1 MEIFKEKYIK
11 KQRFLKHNNLNK
23 YQNSRYKIK
32 LDSLY
37 IKKNQNIIY
46 ICTLRNHNHL
56 FIFIISLI
64 SLIFQNNFF
73 LKIFISYITQIIIY
87 YKIFFR

>member
-11 KQRFLKHNNLNK
+11 KQGFLKNNNLNK

-46 ICTLRNHNHL
+46 IYVH
-56 FIFIISLI
+56 
-64 SLIFQNNFF
+64 
-73 LKIFISYITQIIIY
+73 
-87 YKIFFR
+87 

>member
-11 KQRFLKHNNLNK
+11 KQGFLKNNNLNK
-23 YQNSRYKIK
+23 YQNSRYKIRFFVYQEK
-32 LDSLY
+32 SKY
-37 IKKNQNIIY
+37 YIY

-56 FIFIISLI
+56 IIFIISLI